1 MNASHPK
8 PEPVAQG
15 PVCRRRRGHLALAG
29 GLVVAAGLG
38 SRAFPFL
45 VPASLGKY
53 PGDALWATMVL
64 FGLAFLRP
72 AARPLHLAIFAL
84 SLSWLVEFSQLYQA
98 DWINSLRATRV
109 GHLALGSTF
118 HGADL
123 PAYAAGVLIGLGLDI
138 VLLSGRRPGIREQGA
153 AARTRI

>member
-1 MNASHPK
+1 MNARHPK
-8 PEPVAQG
+8 AEPVAQG
-15 PVCRRRRGHLALAG
+15 PACRRRRGHLALAG

-98 DWINSLRATRV
+98 EQRASAIWPWAPRFT
-109 GHLALGSTF
+109 
-118 HGADL
+118 
-123 PAYAAGVLIGLGLDI
+123 
-138 VLLSGRRPGIREQGA
+138 EQIFPPMQRGC
-153 AARTRI
+153 